1 MALIK
6 CSECGKEVSD
16 KATSCPNCGCPINSE
31 ISDVLTSNDDFH
43 RTLKMEAV
51 KQGKSMKQ
59 YVTELI
65 EKDVQKEKE

>member
-1 MALIK
+1 MKRVVVEL
-6 CSECGKEVSD
+6 
-16 KATSCPNCGCPINSE
+16 
-31 ISDVLTSNDDFH
+31 NDDFH
-43 RTLKMEAV
+43 KTLKMEAV